1 MKGTNGMEDS
11 FEKWLENALAHYD
24 KVIFLYQ
31 FSEESCAEL
40 GTILKAEKRKLLL
53 VTDLEA
59 PEFPCDQRTLCGEE
73 CNRLLQLYLSYS
85 FSNRFV
91 LLTDQK
97 GFPWSSIANFAEAGL
112 FTKQE
117 IWEAVLG

>member
-1 MKGTNGMEDS
+1 MKGTNGMDDS
-11 FEKWLENALAHYD
+11 FEKWLENALAHYE

-31 FSEESCAEL
+31 FPEESCAEL
-40 GTILKAEKRKLLL
+40 RTILKAEKRRILLL
-53 VTDLEA
+53 MDMETPD
-59 PEFPCDQRTLCGEE
+59 FPCDQRTLCGEE
-73 CNRLLQLYLSYS
+73 CNRLLELYLSYS

-112 FTKQE
+112 VMRRE
-117 IWEAVLG
+117 ILDAILE